1 MRLYGVV
8 PVLGLGMDA
17 PLIVDFIRSEV
28 HHPIAQIRLSKG
40 GIRAEQ
46 EYDQPVYKKCVSS
59 HRIKKNADM
68 SLNVRILSDNS
79 LVYRLLEVELAGTE
93 PTAIVHI
100 EI

>member
-1 MRLYGVV
+1 
-8 PVLGLGMDA
+8 MDA

-59 HRIKKNADM
+59 HRIKK
-68 SLNVRILSDNS
+68 
-79 LVYRLLEVELAGTE
+79 T
-93 PTAIVHI
+93 PTCH
-100 EI
+100 